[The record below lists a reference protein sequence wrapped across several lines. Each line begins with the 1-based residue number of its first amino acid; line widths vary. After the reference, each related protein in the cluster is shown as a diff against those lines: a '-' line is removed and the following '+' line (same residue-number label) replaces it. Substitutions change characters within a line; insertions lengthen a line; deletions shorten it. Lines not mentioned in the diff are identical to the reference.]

1 MTLRSYTNKILKE
14 EGLQPLP
21 KKTNLI
27 GNNYMAIIFESLKE
41 NVSALKKDKV
51 LSKDEAD
58 ILHSALHKAIAHG
71 PLLDMYDDI
80 VGRIVE
86 AQKIL
91 RGGRSKQNMGE
102 ALDLIMDRKKGA
114 KHAEIDWQM
123 LADDYRL
130 LTKDRERPLTP
141 IAAINEIMGCY
152 NEKQVLDSREEKIA
166 NLQQKKSLLK
176 KNSAEWKHIKKL
188 LKQIEAMPVR
198 EIHIPASAAAL
209 LRGLKRFKQ
218 ATGDSVLI
226 EALETL
232 PWLDELENT
241 S

>member
-114 KHAEIDWQM
+114 KHAEIDWHM
-123 LADDYRL
+123 LADDYVF
-130 LTKDRERPLTP
+130 LTKRREPPLTP
-141 IAAINEIMGCY
+141 KAAINEIMECY
-152 NEKQVLDSREEKIA
+152 NEKQVLDLRKEKVDYLEQEISQLKINSENHKYKKKHLKQLKDLPIREVVLPA
-166 NLQQKKSLLK
+166 SPQALLK
-176 KNSAEWKHIKKL
+176 
-188 LKQIEAMPVR
+188 
-198 EIHIPASAAAL
+198 
-209 LRGLKRFKQ
+209 GLKRFKKD
-218 ATGDSVLI
+218 TRI
-226 EALETL
+226 EFYKSNLKKLSWSEDDLAE
-232 PWLDELENT
+232 D
-241 S
+241 